1 MKIIQVL
8 GRLVPYDVFLDDLS
22 ERIAD
27 HLERNR
33 QYPEFVS
40 QRKAYDIFG
49 RANVE
54 RWRHQ
59 GIVTLYRRPGKVE
72 YRTEELRQLKLT
84 EQDYFDRPPMVRGK
98 RPTKLSRK

>member
-8 GRLVPYDVFLDDLS
+8 GRRVPYDVFLDELS

-49 RANVE
+49 RANVD
-54 RWRHQ
+54 RWRQQ

-72 YRTEELRQLKLT
+72 YKTEELRQLKLT
-84 EQDYFDRPPMVRGK
+84 EQDYFDFPPVVKGK
-98 RPTKLSRK
+98 RHKLSHK